1 MKKINN
7 SKNKIFSYLNA
18 GWKLTITTFFLAGTL
33 GGWGGAVVAEPIP
46 ELITKNGRHA
56 LMVDGAPFLM
66 LGLQANN
73 SSNYPQALQYVW
85 PSVAKMHANT
95 LEIPVAWEQIEPEE
109 GKFDFSYLDVLL
121 KEAREHNTRLVLL
134 WFGTWKN
141 NAPHYAPAWVK
152 LNNQRFPRVVTKTGD
167 TLNSL
172 SPLGAN
178 TLAADKKAFLE
189 LLRYLKKND
198 EKNTVI
204 MVQVE
209 NEAGTWGADRD
220 YSAMAEKVFAA
231 NIPAELAQKLGVK
244 LGSWA
249 QVFGKDADEFFH
261 AYYIAKFCEE
271 LAAAGKAIKPLP
283 MYANVALRDPFNLTA
298 WEKGGATD
306 NVIHIWKAA
315 APHLDAV
322 EPDIYNPDHKTVNK
336 WLEQYS
342 RADNPLFVPE
352 IGNSQAYARYFF
364 DALGRGALGFAPF
377 GMDDSDYVNYP
388 LGADKYNDQTI
399 ENFAQHY
406 RVIAPMMREWAK
418 LSFENKVW
426 GVSEPLS
433 REAVQ
438 KMAAKPDATPA
449 EKEAASKKI
458 AEALTQ
464 TLDLGKWNA
473 EVSYGRPMFFI
484 APPTGNDPAAGGALI
499 AQLSEDEFL
508 VAAYKARVEFKPSD
522 EIKTAKTMI
531 VRIEEGHFENGKWIM
546 ERVWNGDQTDWGLN
560 FSDRPHVLKV
570 HMSTYQ
576 TN

>member
-1 MKKINN
+1 MFTLLSLINILRKKLPLL
-7 SKNKIFSYLNA
+7 SVLGACVVFFSTAPA
-18 GWKLTITTFFLAGTL
+18 GAD
-33 GGWGGAVVAEPIP
+33 AVPGFVS
-46 ELITKNGRHA
+46 KNGRHA

-66 LGLQANN
+66 LGMQANN
-73 SSNYPQALQYVW
+73 SSNYPGALKYVW
-85 PSVAKMHANT
+85 PSFKKMHANT
-95 LEIPVAWEQIEPEE
+95 LEIPVAWEQIEPVE
-109 GKFDFSYLDVLL
+109 GKFDFSYVDTLL
-121 KEAREHNTRLVLL
+121 KEARENNARLVLL

-152 LNNQRFPRVVTKTGD
+152 LNNERFPRVVTKTGD

-172 SPLGAN
+172 SPLGKN
-178 TLAADKKAFLE
+178 TLAADKKAFLQ
-189 LLRYLKKND
+189 LMNHLKNID

-204 MVQVE
+204 MVQVQ

-220 YSAMAEKVFAA
+220 YSAMANAVFNSAV
-231 NIPAELAQKLGVK
+231 PAELVNKLGVK
-244 LGSWA
+244 AGTWT

-261 AYYIAKFCEE
+261 AYHIAIFCEE

-283 MYANVALRDPFNLTA
+283 MFTNVALRDPFNPTH

-322 EPDIYNPDHKTVNK
+322 APDIYNPDHKTVLK

-342 RADNPLFVPE
+342 GPANPLFVPE

-364 DALGRGALGFAPF
+364 DTLGRGGIGFAPF
-377 GMDDSDYVNYP
+377 GMDDTDYVNYP
-388 LGADKYNDQTI
+388 LGADRYDDETI

-406 RVIAPMMREWAK
+406 RVVAPMMREWAK
-418 LSFENKVW
+418 LGFEGKVW
-426 GVSEPLS
+426 GVSEPLTAD
-433 REAVQ
+433 EVK
-438 KMAAKPDATPA
+438 KMAAKPDASKE

-473 EVSYGRPMFFI
+473 EITYGRPMFFTS
-484 APPTGNDPAAGGALI
+484 PPVGNEVASGGALI
-499 AQLSEDEFL
+499 AQLGEDEYL
-508 VAAYKARVEFKPSD
+508 VTGFKARVEFKPSA
-522 EIKTAKTMI
+522 EIKNSKTMI
-531 VRIEEGHFENGKWIM
+531 ERVEEGHYEDGKWVL

-560 FSDRPHVLKV
+560 FSKRPHVLKIR
-570 HMSTYQ
+570 MATY
-576 TN
+576 TTH